1 MTISSFLT
9 NLVIPLNLCITLL
22 LIAAVLFMARRRKTA
37 FFIAASGL
45 GWALFWSL
53 PASSLWAGG
62 RLEQLYP
69 HRPVLALPTAQAI
82 VVLGG
87 STANGRQNWFEPYD
101 SATASAR
108 VDTAAV
114 LYKARRAPLIILSG
128 AALEGNTSEAQMMA
142 NALREEGIP
151 DSAMILE
158 NRSFTTHE
166 NALYTAQKLKER
178 HIGQVLL
185 VTSAL
190 HMPRA
195 MAVFR
200 KQGISAV
207 ASPSPPQIVVPD
219 DSRFSFWQPN
229 MRALSASRS
238 IVKEY
243 VGLLVYWVR
252 GWI

>member
-1 MTISSFLT
+1 VM
-9 NLVIPLNLCITLL
+9 
-22 LIAAVLFMARRRKTA
+22 
-37 FFIAASGL
+37 
-45 GWALFWSL
+45 
-53 PASSLWAGG
+53 
-62 RLEQLYP
+62 
-69 HRPVLALPTAQAI
+69 ALPTAQAI

-101 SATASAR
+101 SDTASAR
-108 VDTAAV
+108 VDTAAL

-128 AALEGNTSEAQMMA
+128 AALEGSTSEAQMMA
-142 NALREEGIP
+142 NALKQEGIP
-151 DSAMILE
+151 DTAMVLE

-166 NALYTAQKLKER
+166 NALYTSQKLKER

-200 KQGISAV
+200 KQGIDAV

-229 MRALSASRS
+229 
-238 IVKEY
+238 
-243 VGLLVYWVR
+243 
-252 GWI
+252 

>member
-22 LIAAVLFMARRRKTA
+22 LIAAVLFMLRWRKTA

-69 HRPVLALPTAQAI
+69 HRPVMALPTAQAI

-101 SATASAR
+101 STTASAR

-114 LYKARRAPLIILSG
+114 LYKAKRAPLIILSG
-128 AALEGNTSEAQMMA
+128 AALEGSTSEAQMMA
-142 NALREEGIP
+142 NSLKEDGIP
-151 DSAMILE
+151 DSAM
-158 NRSFTTHE
+158 
-166 NALYTAQKLKER
+166 
-178 HIGQVLL
+178 VL
-185 VTSAL
+185 
-190 HMPRA
+190 
-195 MAVFR
+195 
-200 KQGISAV
+200 
-207 ASPSPPQIVVPD
+207 
-219 DSRFSFWQPN
+219 
-229 MRALSASRS
+229 
-238 IVKEY
+238 
-243 VGLLVYWVR
+243 
-252 GWI
+252 

>member
-1 MTISSFLT
+1 MTLSSFLT
-9 NLVIPLNLCITLL
+9 NLVIPLNLSITLL
-22 LIAAVLFMARRRKTA
+22 VMGAALFILRQRRTA
-37 FFIAASGL
+37 FFIAAIGL
-45 GWALFWSL
+45 GWAVFWSL

-69 HRPVLALPTAQAI
+69 HEMPMDVPKAQAI

-87 STANGRQNWFEPYD
+87 STANNRQNWFEPYS
-101 SATASAR
+101 SATATAR

-114 LYKARRAPLIILSG
+114 LYKAQRAPLIIVSG
-128 AALEGNTSEAQMMA
+128 AALEGNVSEAQIMA
-142 NALREEGIP
+142 NALTQQNIP
-151 DSAMILE
+151 AEAVVMES
-158 NRSFTTHE
+158 SSYTTYE
-166 NALYTAQKLKER
+166 NAVNTAKELKQR
-178 HIGQVLL
+178 DIDQVLL

-200 KQGISAV
+200 KQGIDVIAAPSA
-207 ASPSPPQIVVPD
+207 PQIVVPGD
-219 DSRFSFWQPN
+219 RGFSFWQPS
-229 MRALSASRS
+229 MRALQASRS

>member
-1 MTISSFLT
+1 MTLSIFLT
-9 NLVIPLNLCITLL
+9 NLVIPLNLCVTLL
-22 LIAAVLFMARRRKTA
+22 VIAAVLFMLRQRKTA
-37 FFIAASGL
+37 FFVAIGGL
-45 GWALFWSL
+45 SWALFWSL

-69 HRPVLALPTAQAI
+69 HQMPMHLPTAQAI

-87 STANGRQNWFEPYD
+87 STANNRQNWFEPYD
-101 SATASAR
+101 NATAISR
-108 VDTAAV
+108 VDTAAT
-114 LYKARRAPLIILSG
+114 LYKAHRAPLIIVSG
-128 AALEGNTSEAQMMA
+128 AALEGRISEAQMMA
-142 NALREEGIP
+142 NALAQQAIP
-151 DSAMILE
+151 PAAVVLE
-158 NRSFTTHE
+158 SRSLTTYE
-166 NALYTAQKLKER
+166 NAVYTVDALKQR
-178 HIGQVLL
+178 HIKQILL

-200 KQGISAV
+200 KQGINAIAAPSA
-207 ASPSPPQIVVPD
+207 PQIVVPD
-219 DSRFSFWQPN
+219 QQGFSFWQPN
-229 MRALSASRS
+229 IRALEASRS